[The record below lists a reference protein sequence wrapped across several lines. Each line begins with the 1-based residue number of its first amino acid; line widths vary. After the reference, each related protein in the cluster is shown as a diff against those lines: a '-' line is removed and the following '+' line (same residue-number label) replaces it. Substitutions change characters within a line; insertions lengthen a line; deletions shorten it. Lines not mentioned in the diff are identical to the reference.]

1 MHNRKKLTA
10 GILIIVLAAVLLSGC
25 SSGSSSGGEQDNN
38 SAAGILEIRSVN
50 SDFDNKL
57 AIPVSGE
64 LVQEF
69 ETEIYASNGQLLANQ
84 EVNWAAV
91 EAAGV
96 SIKDGFLTVS
106 SAAAPGTITIT
117 ASAVEK
123 PELSNQME
131 IELFKAVSSLTGEIT
146 VSFAQEPL
154 QSAALNYNDS
164 AAAFI
169 EPERLTAAESA
180 QKIINFKKGISLE
193 AKKKLLKD
201 YGAELIKFINNGD
214 SAVINLADSPI
225 NAGAGL
231 EQLPEVNYLETDQ
244 LAWITASE
252 TPNDP
257 DYSQQWNLPLMDF
270 PYLWQDTTSSRQ
282 IVAVIDTGISNSHPE
297 LKNNLLTGYNFY
309 SDNNNS
315 DDDNG
320 HGTHVAGIIGAR
332 GDNGYGVAGAVWD
345 IKLLPV
351 KVLGGSG
358 FGRISVI
365 VEGIR
370 YAAGLT
376 QNPENPNPADVINL
390 SLGTSSY
397 SQELE
402 AAVLAAVNEGV
413 VVVASAGNYFDSSLL
428 YPARFPESIAVGAV
442 DLNREPAVYSNTGRN
457 LDLLA
462 PGGDP
467 KAGIYSTSLNGG
479 YQTLYGSSM
488 AAPHV
493 SALAALL
500 LDQGKA
506 PAEIENILRQNSIHP
521 GAAEFS
527 SEYGYGLINA
537 NFAYN
542 DLQQLKVVVGS
553 REGEQIKKAAAVDID
568 LAGGEYRL
576 EEFPEGRY
584 SVFAWIDANNNQ
596 LIDNEDYISQ
606 SQPLDFE
613 SQGDYKQ
620 NIELLIN

>member
-1 MHNRKKLTA
+1 MQHRKKLTA
-10 GILIIVLAAVLLSGC
+10 IILIILFTAALLSGC
-25 SSGSSSGGEQDNN
+25 SSSSSSGGEQGNN
-38 SAAGILEIRSVN
+38 PAAGILEISSVN

-57 AIPVSGE
+57 AIPANGE

-69 ETEIYASNGQLLANQ
+69 ETEIYASDGQLLANQ
-84 EVNWAAV
+84 EVNWAKL
-91 EAAGV
+91 ETAGV
-96 SIKDGFLTVS
+96 KMQAGVLTVS
-106 SAAAPGTITIT
+106 STAAPGTITIT

-123 PELSNQME
+123 PELSNQIE

-146 VSFAQEPL
+146 VSFAQNSL
-154 QSAALNYNDS
+154 QSAALKNNDS
-164 AAAFI
+164 AAGFV
-169 EPERLTAAESA
+169 EPEPLTTAESA

-201 YGAELIKFINNGD
+201 YGAELIRFINNGD
-214 SAVINLADSPI
+214 SAVINLVDSPI

-244 LAWITASE
+244 LAWTTGSE
-252 TPNDP
+252 TPTDP
-257 DYSQQWNLPLMDF
+257 GYSQQWNFPLIDF
-270 PYLWQDTTSSRQ
+270 HHLWQNTTSSRQ
-282 IVAVIDTGISNSHPE
+282 VVAVIDTGISTSHPDLE
-297 LKNNLLTGYNFY
+297 NNLLAGYNFY
-309 SDNNNS
+309 SDNYNS

-332 GDNGYGVAGAVWD
+332 GDNGLGVAGAVWD

-351 KVLGGSG
+351 KVLGAGG

-365 VEGIR
+365 AEGIR

-376 QNPENPNPADVINL
+376 QNPQNPNPADVINL
-390 SLGTSSY
+390 SLGASSY
-397 SQELE
+397 SSELE

-442 DLNREPAVYSNTGRN
+442 DLNLEPAVYSNTGRN

-506 PAEIENILRQNSIHP
+506 PAEIENILRENSIHP
-521 GAAEFS
+521 GEAEFS
-527 SEYGYGLINA
+527 SEYGYGIINA

-542 DLQQLKVVVGS
+542 DLQQLKVVVGN
-553 REGEQIKKAAAVDID
+553 REGDQIKKAAAVNIA
-568 LAGGEYRL
+568 LAGGEYSL
-576 EEFPEGRY
+576 QEFPEGRY
-584 SVFAWIDANNNQ
+584 SVFAWIDANGNNR
-596 LIDNEDYISQ
+596 IDSEDYISQ
-606 SQPLDFE
+606 SQPLDFQ